1 MTFAVVLV
9 AFAIL
14 GILLLWRFTS
24 SSSTAVRR
32 LDDIVGHTRPVD
44 VLAFRNLIDPDE
56 ELFLRANLP
65 PAEFRSIQR
74 ERMRAALEYVQGA
87 AANAAVLLQV
97 GQLAAQSPDFRI
109 AQAGQQ
115 LLDDAVRVRL
125 YSLLAITKLYVRIAV
140 PEANLSPVRLV
151 ERYERLSTLAGDLV
165 AVQEPA
171 RAAQI
176 AAAL

>member
-9 AFAIL
+9 VFAIL
-14 GILLLWRFTS
+14 SILLLWRFAS
-24 SSSTAVRR
+24 SGSTAVRR

-44 VLAFRNLIDPDE
+44 VIAFSNLIDPDE
-56 ELFLRANLP
+56 ELFLRSNLP
-65 PAEFRSIQR
+65 PLEFRRIQR
-74 ERMRAALEYVQGA
+74 ERMHAALEYVQGA
-87 AANAAVLLQV
+87 AANAAVLLQL
-97 GQLAAQSPDFRI
+97 GQMAAQSPDLRV

-115 LLDDAVRVRL
+115 LVDTAVRVRL
-125 YSLLAITKLYVRIAV
+125 YALLATTKLYVRIAI

-151 ERYERLSTLAGDLV
+151 ERYERLSSLAGDLV